1 MQQGGIPKSR
11 LGMEVQLMRGNRQ
24 YPLLAAVILFYG
36 LPLVIDSNYFLSV
49 LVIIGLY
56 ALVVQGLGILMG
68 YAGQVSLGHAAFF
81 GLGAYSVAILTTRF
95 FWPEV
100 PSLIGAMAV
109 PAIIA
114 AIIGRP
120 TLKLRELYLA
130 MGTLGFGLLV
140 YIFFN
145 EAHTLTGGPSGMS
158 GIPYLSFGS
167 FVIDSDLKFFYL
179 VWSLVLIM
187 TGAIHNLTGSR
198 LGRALRAVRE
208 SEYAAET
215 AGIDTAALKL
225 KAMVFSAAV
234 AGLAGGLYAYY
245 VTFVSPST
253 FGFHTSVQFVLMA
266 VVGGLGTLT
275 GPIFG
280 AALVVALGEFLG
292 WAIPLA
298 IPGAGGEYE
307 IIFFGLI
314 LVGVMVVCPQGLGAL
329 GRLIPGAE
337 SRGQD
342 GNWKDGSGKDGK
354 NGENGKNGMDGRT
367 GQDRW
372 KRKRPKTVLSTN
384 NRSQGGIA

>member
-1 MQQGGIPKSR
+1 
-11 LGMEVQLMRGNRQ
+11 MEWNRIFAI
-24 YPLLAAVILFYG
+24 AAVMVLFG
-36 LPLVIDSNYFLSV
+36 LPLLTDSNYLLSV
-49 LVIIGLY
+49 LIVIGLY
-56 ALVVQGLGILMG
+56 AMVVQGLSILMG

-95 FWPEV
+95 AWPEI
-100 PSLIGAMAV
+100 PSLLGAMLV

-140 YIFFN
+140 HIFFN

-158 GIPYLSFGS
+158 GIPYLALGP
-167 FVIDSDLKFFYL
+167 FVLDSDLKFYYL
-179 VWSLVLIM
+179 VWILVLVT
-187 TGAIHNLTGSR
+187 TGAIHNLIGSR
-198 LGRALRAVRE
+198 TGRALRAVKE

-215 AGIDTAALKL
+215 VGIDTAGLKL
-225 KAMVFSAAV
+225 KAMIFSAAV

-266 VVGGLGTLT
+266 VVGGLGTLV
-275 GPIFG
+275 GPIAG
-280 AALVVALGEFLG
+280 AALVVALGEFLR

-314 LVGVMVVCPQGLGAL
+314 LVGVMVACPQGLGAL
-329 GRLIPGAE
+329 GRLFPGA
-337 SRGQD
+337 
-342 GNWKDGSGKDGK
+342 K
-354 NGENGKNGMDGRT
+354 GEGWDA
-367 GQDRW
+367 
-372 KRKRPKTVLSTN
+372 VLLQN
-384 NRSQGGIA
+384 NRTQGGLP